1 MAQQET
7 NISHKTELA
16 ASKLGFAM
24 HRNNTGVFYAIKD
37 HGFKRNQ
44 AFVNLLNKF
53 FRRVQAGLGKGT
65 SDLIGWR
72 TVEITPDMVGKR
84 IAIFAA
90 LEIKTDKG
98 RASPEQ
104 INFVKQVRAEGGI
117 AEFVKG
123 DEGVEDL
130 VTKYQDSNV

>member
-16 ASKLGFAM
+16 VSDLGFAM
-24 HRNNTGVFYAIKD
+24 LRNNTGVFYAIKD

-72 TVEITPDMVGKR
+72 TVEVTQDMVGKR

-104 INFVKQVRAEGGI
+104 IQFVNQVREEGGI

-123 DEGVEDL
+123 DDGIEKL
-130 VTKYQDSNV
+130 VKKYSCTNV